1 MADYYPLLAKAVS
14 GLKTS
19 TPEARGAIYERAR
32 KALLGQLRSMQPP
45 APESAIEREAK
56 ALDEAVARLERE
68 FGPRLRTRRNSLWR
82 RRSRMKPRPPTG
94 IWPTRSPAPRRRAR
108 PSGPPRPKP
117 DLKERRRACGVWRS
131 CWGP

>member
-19 TPEARGAIYERAR
+19 TPETRGAIYERAR

-45 APESAIEREAK
+45 APENAIEREAR

-68 FGPRLRTRRNSLWR
+68 FGPVAQAATGSVAEGATQQ
-82 RRSRMKPRPPTG
+82 PFAPPPVPEPGTASYLDE
-94 IWPTRSPAPRRRAR
+94 TA
-108 PSGPPRPKP
+108 
-117 DLKERRRACGVWRS
+117 
-131 CWGP
+131 